1 MCAYNKNSFKS
12 TQPIFLPIKP
22 FELEKLLEPINK
34 SAQGF
39 YKLLLKIKNDDAIT
53 VSAFHFK
60 KSDEDK
66 FLIIFKFEKFAL
78 NFLSQNKIFISC
90 LSLPSET
97 IFFKSKLD
105 FIDDKNFTAALNI
118 IGANENKVF
127 KVERRENFRLPVFD
141 KKNSFAT
148 FYLNTNFIT
157 KNSDN
162 DTQNEPNTNFTQN
175 QKLKLNIENISS
187 TGIALILDDEKFL
200 NFFEPNHTLLLS
212 LEINLSEN
220 LNLKNLEGI
229 VRQVRKIAGAKMP
242 VSYRIGV
249 EFTKIEPKQSQNLN
263 SYLLKMLS
271 QYYGRK

>member
-1 MCAYNKNSFKS
+1 VCAYNKNSFKS
-12 TQPIFLPIKP
+12 TKPIFLPIKA

-34 SAQGF
+34 GAQGF
-39 YKLLLKIKNDDAIT
+39 YKLLLKLKNDDAII

-60 KSDEDK
+60 KLDDDK
-66 FLIIFKFEKFAL
+66 FLIIFKFEKLAL

-90 LSLPSET
+90 LNLPSET

-105 FIDDKNFTAALNI
+105 FIDDKNFTAALI
-118 IGANENKVF
+118 VLGANENKVF

-141 KKNSFAT
+141 KKNSFAF
-148 FYLNTNFIT
+148 FYL
-157 KNSDN
+157 KDEKSDKK
-162 DTQNEPNTNFTQN
+162 TQKTLDAESVQN
-175 QKLKLNIENISS
+175 QKLKLHIENISN

-200 NFFEPNHTLLLS
+200 NFFDPNKTLLLN

-242 VSYRIGV
+242 VSYIIGV
-249 EFTKIEPKQSQNLN
+249 EFTKIEPNQSQNLN